1 MKTIKYFFTA
11 LVALFV
17 LNACNN
23 DDEDIV
29 IQKTKLTINFST
41 PDGVEITD
49 YENVKIKFTET
60 GTNITTEEKVSG
72 NSITVDLR
80 QGNYDINVSG
90 NISYT
95 FNGEVKKGSANAS
108 VKQVKLDKS
117 TKTEDI
123 LLSIGSTQGAEGSQ
137 VNSTF
142 LKLNFIAPKGI
153 EITAY
158 KDAKIKFKE
167 INTNIETEKSISGK
181 PLEIELPQGSYE
193 ISIDGNVVYNFE
205 GNSLESGIGAFISQI
220 SLAKD
225 SETTDIQ
232 LSLRS
237 NQKDLIIEE
246 IFFAGTR
253 TPQGAYYVDDDY
265 FKIHN
270 NTDKVLYADGLIIV
284 QSKFQT
290 SDKQDFN
297 PNIMNEAFAGDA
309 MIQIPGNG
317 TDYPIQPGESFIVA
331 NQAINHKTNN
341 SNSFDLSKAKFEYFY
356 EDSDDVDNPSVPN
369 MINFR
374 EKMVLNQQGVN
385 GFVIF
390 RLPENMTKEQY
401 LANYKYDYSYVYH
414 YPGGSFESSE
424 SAYKIPNKWIVDA
437 VNISNKDEFQWI
449 ITDPSLD
456 KGWASIGYNS
466 GSRYGKSIKRK
477 VIQENNGKKFL
488 QDTNNSTIDFEE
500 SNPSVSNY

>member
-11 LVALFV
+11 IVALLV
-17 LNACNN
+17 LNACSS
-23 DDEDIV
+23 DDEDII
-29 IQKTKLTINFST
+29 IQKTKLTLNFTT
-41 PDGVEITD
+41 PEGVEITD
-49 YENVKIKFTET
+49 YESVKVKFTET
-60 GTNITTEEKVSG
+60 NSNIITEKEVSG

-80 QGNYDINVSG
+80 QGNYDISVSG

-95 FNGEVKKGSANAS
+95 FNGESKKGSANATL
-108 VKQVKLDKS
+108 KQIKLNKDTE
-117 TKTEDI
+117 TKDVS
-123 LLSIGSTQGAEGSQ
+123 LNIGSAQDQGGNQ
-137 VNSTF
+137 VNNTY
-142 LKLNFIAPKGI
+142 LKLNFKFPEGI
-153 EITAY
+153 EITDY
-158 KDAKIKFKE
+158 KDIKIKFKE
-167 INTNIETEKSISGK
+167 INTNVETEKKISGK
-181 PLEIELPQGSYE
+181 TLDVELRQGSYE
-193 ISIDGNVVYNFE
+193 ISVDGKVTYTFG
-205 GNSLESGIGAFISQI
+205 GNSIESGIGAFESQVTFD
-220 SLAKD
+220 KPN
-225 SETTDIQ
+225 ETKDIQ

-237 NQKDLIIEE
+237 TQKDFIFEE

-297 PNIMNEAFAGDA
+297 PNIMDDAFAGDA

-331 NQAINHKTNN
+331 NQAINHKENN
-341 SNSFDLSKAKFEYFY
+341 SNSFDLSKANFEYFY
-356 EDSDDVDNPSVPN
+356 EDSDDVDSPSVPN

-385 GFVIF
+385 SFVIF
-390 RLPENMTKEQY
+390 RLPENITKEQY
-401 LANYKYDYSYVYH
+401 LAGYKYDYSYIYH
-414 YPGGSFESSE
+414 YPGGSFEDLG
-424 SAYKIPNKWIVDA
+424 SAYKIPNEWIVDA
-437 VNISNKDEFQWI
+437 VNISNKDDFQWI
-449 ITDPSLD
+449 ITAPSLD
-456 KGWASIGYNS
+456 SGWTSIGYNS
-466 GSRYGKSIKRK
+466 GSRYGKSISRK

-500 SNPSVSNY
+500 TDPSVSNY